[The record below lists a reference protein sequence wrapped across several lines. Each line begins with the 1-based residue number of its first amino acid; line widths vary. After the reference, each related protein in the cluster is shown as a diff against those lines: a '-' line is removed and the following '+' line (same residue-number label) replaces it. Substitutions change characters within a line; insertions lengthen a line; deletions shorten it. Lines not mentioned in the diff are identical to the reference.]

1 MNTITHKI
9 NEMMRKIMNKIM
21 HKNDETA
28 YK

>member
-9 NEMMRKIMNKIM
+9 NEMMHKIMNKIM
-21 HKNDETA
+21 HKNDETT